1 MKRGSSEEG
10 SLSEVRITAFEL
22 FVVMRHITYARWRTV
37 LSIGAIGLAVAIS
50 IVFVSI
56 QNGFQEFLF
65 DIVFKNLP
73 HVTVSPW
80 ESKDYLHLYRS
91 IIDSAWAIPGVIGVS
106 PNLAATAT
114 IAYKDRAENVAMVG
128 IEPAEADKI
137 SQISRSMVQGDIY
150 SILNGRRIVMGRAL
164 ADKIKVKADDTVQ
177 LSFPD
182 ATTQSLIVS
191 GIFDSGYKP
200 VDEGITYVSLSTA
213 RSFLGEG
220 NVITTIDIKLQDPF
234 GAEAVASVLRSEGY
248 NAKSWQQ
255 LFPEIVRTLAFEKT
269 SNLLTLMLILI
280 IAAFGIASIMN
291 MLVAEKTREI
301 GMLMAMGATP
311 SAVRWLFIFESAVLG
326 LMGSVAG
333 CILGVAVALQ
343 LRGIEMQSTI
353 GTISL
358 PVLIKPLD
366 LLTFTALAVLLSMA
380 AGTYPAIKASRLDP
394 VVALR
399 G

>member
-1 MKRGSSEEG
+1 LPGIKVS
-10 SLSEVRITAFEL
+10 AFEL
-22 FVVMRHITYARWRTV
+22 SVVFRHITYARWRTV

-73 HVTVSPW
+73 QVTISPP
-80 ESKDYLHLYRS
+80 EGKDYLHLFRT
-91 IIDSAWAIPGVIGVS
+91 IIDSAWAVPGVVAVS

-114 IAYKDRAENVAMVG
+114 ISYKDRAENVAMVG
-128 IEPAEADKI
+128 IEPHEADKI
-137 SQISRSMVQGDIY
+137 SQISQSMVQGDLY
-150 SILNGRRIVMGRAL
+150 SILSGRKIIMGRAL
-164 ADKIKVKADDTVQ
+164 AEKIKVKIEDTVQ
-177 LSFPD
+177 ATFPD
-182 ATTQSLIVS
+182 ATAQSLMVS

-220 NVITTIDIKLQDPF
+220 DVITTIDIKLQDPF
-234 GAEAVASVLRSEGY
+234 EADAVAILLRSRGY

-255 LFPEIVRTLAFEKT
+255 LFPEIVRTLVFERT
-269 SNLLTLMLILI
+269 SNLITLLLILI

-291 MLVAEKTREI
+291 MLVTEKTREI
-301 GMLMAMGATP
+301 GMLMAMGASP
-311 SAVRWLFIFESAVLG
+311 SQIRSLFIFESAVLG
-326 LMGSVAG
+326 LVGSVAG
-333 CILGVAVALQ
+333 CLLGAAVALQ
-343 LRGIEMQSTI
+343 LRGIEMQSPM
-353 GTISL
+353 GMTISL
-358 PVLIKPLD
+358 PVLIRPID
-366 LLTFTALAVLLSMA
+366 FLTFTTLAVVLSMA

-394 VVALR
+394 VEALR

>member
-128 IEPAEADKI
+128 IEPAEANKI

-343 LRGIEMQSTI
+343 LRGIEMQSTV

>member
-1 MKRGSSEEG
+1 MPGIKVS
-10 SLSEVRITAFEL
+10 AFEL
-22 FVVMRHITYARWRTV
+22 SVVFRHITYARWRTV

-73 HVTVSPW
+73 QVTISPP
-80 ESKDYLHLYRS
+80 EGKDYLHLFRT
-91 IIDSAWAIPGVIGVS
+91 IIDSAWAVPGVVAVS

-114 IAYKDRAENVAMVG
+114 ISYKDRAENVAMVG
-128 IEPAEADKI
+128 IEPHEADKI
-137 SQISRSMVQGDIY
+137 SQISQSMVQGDLY
-150 SILNGRRIVMGRAL
+150 SILSGRKIIMGRAL
-164 ADKIKVKADDTVQ
+164 AEKIKVKIEDTVQ
-177 LSFPD
+177 ATFPD
-182 ATTQSLIVS
+182 ATAQSLMVS

-220 NVITTIDIKLQDPF
+220 DVITTIDIKLQDPF
-234 GAEAVASVLRSEGY
+234 EADAVAILLRSRGY

-255 LFPEIVRTLAFEKT
+255 LFPEIVRTLVFERT
-269 SNLLTLMLILI
+269 SNLITLLLILI

-291 MLVAEKTREI
+291 MLVTEKTREI
-301 GMLMAMGATP
+301 GMLMAMGASP
-311 SAVRWLFIFESAVLG
+311 SQIRSLFIFESAVLG
-326 LMGSVAG
+326 LVGSVAG
-333 CILGVAVALQ
+333 CLLGAAVALQ
-343 LRGIEMQSTI
+343 LRGIEMQSPM
-353 GTISL
+353 GMTISL
-358 PVLIKPLD
+358 PVLIRPID
-366 LLTFTALAVLLSMA
+366 FLTFTTLAVVLSMA

-394 VVALR
+394 VEALR

>member
-128 IEPAEADKI
+128 IEPAEANKI

-311 SAVRWLFIFESAVLG
+311 SVVRWLFIFESAVLG

-358 PVLIKPLD
+358 PVLIKPID

>member
-1 MKRGSSEEG
+1 MSE
-10 SLSEVRITAFEL
+10 LKITAFEL
-22 FVVMRHITYARWRTV
+22 SVVLRHITYARWRTV

-73 HVTVSPW
+73 HVTVSPL
-80 ESKDYLHLYRS
+80 EGKDYLHLYRS

-106 PNLAATAT
+106 PNLASTAT
-114 IAYKDRAENVAMVG
+114 IAYKDRAENVAMMG
-128 IEPAEADKI
+128 IEPGEADKI
-137 SQISRSMVQGDIY
+137 SQISQSMVQGDLY
-150 SILNGRRIVMGRAL
+150 SILSGRRIVMGRAL

-177 LSFPD
+177 VSFPD
-182 ATTQSLIVS
+182 ATFQSLIVS

-200 VDEGITYVSLSTA
+200 VDEGITYVSLATA

-220 NVITTIDIKLQDPF
+220 NVITNIDIKLQDPF
-234 GAEAVASVLRSEGY
+234 EADAVASILKSEGY

-269 SNLLTLMLILI
+269 TNLITLLLILI

-301 GMLMAMGATP
+301 GMLMAMGASP
-311 SAVRWLFIFESAVLG
+311 SQIRWLFIFESAVLG

-333 CILGVAVALQ
+333 CLLGAVVALQ
-343 LRGIEMQSTI
+343 LRGIEMQSPMGITM
-353 GTISL
+353 SL
-358 PVLIKPLD
+358 PVLINPVDFLS
-366 LLTFTALAVLLSMA
+366 FTALAVVLSMA

-394 VVALR
+394 VEALR

>member
-1 MKRGSSEEG
+1 
-10 SLSEVRITAFEL
+10 LSGIRITAFEL
-22 FVVMRHITYARWRTV
+22 TVVVRHITYARWRTV

-56 QNGFQEFLF
+56 QNGFQEFIF
-65 DIVFKNLP
+65 DIIFKNLP
-73 HVTVSPW
+73 QVTVSPP
-80 ESKDYLHLYRS
+80 EGKDYLHLYRS

-128 IEPAEADKI
+128 IEPFEADKI
-137 SQISRSMVQGDIY
+137 SQISQSMVQGDIY
-150 SILNGRRIVMGRAL
+150 SILSGKRIVMGRAL
-164 ADKIKVKADDTVQ
+164 ADKIKVKVDDTVQ
-177 LSFPD
+177 VSFPD
-182 ATTQSLIVS
+182 ATTLNLLVS

-220 NVITTIDIKLQDPF
+220 DVVTTIDMKLQDPF
-234 GAEAVASVLRSEGY
+234 EAGAISAALRSKGY
-248 NAKSWQQ
+248 NAKSWEQ
-255 LFPEIVRTLAFEKT
+255 LFPEIVRMLVVERT
-269 SNLLTLMLILI
+269 SNLITLLLILI
-280 IAAFGIASIMN
+280 VAAFGIASIMN

-301 GMLMAMGATP
+301 GMLMAMGASP

-326 LMGSVAG
+326 LLGSVAG
-333 CILGVAVALQ
+333 CLLGAVVALQ
-343 LRGIEMQSTI
+343 LRGIEMQSPM
-353 GTISL
+353 GMTISL
-358 PVLIKPLD
+358 PVLINPIDFLS
-366 LLTFTALAVLLSMA
+366 FTALAVVLSMA

-394 VVALR
+394 VEALR